1 MSQKVPP
8 HKHCKVCG
16 KVIPPDQDYC
26 SSKCEAIDLKQRKEA
41 EFVRKVSLIVIAFFL
56 IAMILSLIRGFLGG

>member
-1 MSQKVPP
+1 MPQKVPP

-26 SSKCEAIDLKQRKEA
+26 SSKCEAIDLKQKKEA
-41 EFVRKVSLIVIAFFL
+41 EFVRKVSLIVIIFFF
-56 IAMILSLIRGFLGG
+56 IAMVLSLIRSLFGG